1 MRSKKQKE
9 KKNNLKVAIVFIGII
24 VLLVV
29 FSLLVRFIIAFN
41 SSKFD
46 GESPLSIEIDNG
58 RSAGVLTL
66 SPGDKKVSLIKVD
79 NGGADVSDFL
89 GIGAEAKIKS
99 DSFLL
104 SEEIR
109 NEVFKL
115 LIDYGG
121 VRADLNAFYRIR
133 IVFFVKS
140 THSDS
145 IKEITISPS
154 ATSSQVDQIVSS
166 LISDKKII
174 EEGLS
179 IEVKNASGIDGLGTK
194 IARVIA
200 NFGGNVILVSSSED
214 ILDASYVGY
223 SGRKTYTVKRLS
235 KVFGMN
241 SKNEKESSI
250 ADVLIIIGKDREE

>member
-99 DSFLL
+99 DSFFFF
-104 SEEIR
+104 EEIKKKK
-109 NEVFKL
+109 FK
-115 LIDYGG
+115 IFFFFFG
-121 VRADLNAFYRIR
+121 VRGNFY
-133 IVFFVKS
+133 S
-140 THSDS
+140 
-145 IKEITISPS
+145 
-154 ATSSQVDQIVSS
+154 
-166 LISDKKII
+166 
-174 EEGLS
+174 
-179 IEVKNASGIDGLGTK
+179 
-194 IARVIA
+194 
-200 NFGGNVILVSSSED
+200 
-214 ILDASYVGY
+214 
-223 SGRKTYTVKRLS
+223 
-235 KVFGMN
+235 
-241 SKNEKESSI
+241 
-250 ADVLIIIGKDREE
+250 